1 MLAAMADPDE
11 RALRD
16 ETAELLRELI
26 RIDTSNPPGN
36 ETPAA
41 ALLRDYLEDSG
52 VACELVARDPARAN
66 LIARIPGTGD
76 GPALALLGHT
86 DVVPAEPAGWRHAPF
101 SGHVDE
107 DGYVWGRGAVDMK
120 NETASRAVTMAVLA
134 RSGFRPHGD
143 LLFVAEADE
152 EDGAEEVGLTWLVR
166 ERPDIAADYVINEG
180 ASERLT
186 LADGRTVVT
195 INVGEKATLP
205 ALVTALGHA
214 AHASTPESGAN
225 AVPRLAALISRL
237 AAHRPARRLLPE
249 TAALLEALVGTVDGD
264 LDGAIARARGLHP
277 ALGELVAPLFSST
290 IAPTRLHGSTA
301 RNVMPARASVECDCR
316 VLPGTAEADLEAELR
331 AALGDDVAYELEFLE
346 PPIGGSVSPIG
357 TPLFEA
363 CRRFVAENDPGAVLL
378 PTLCTGFTDSHFMRA
393 AFGSVA
399 YGFWPMRHT
408 PYEIAAAGIHSTD
421 ERIHVDDL
429 GYATRFHVEAC
440 RAIGALSR

>member
-1 MLAAMADPDE
+1 
-11 RALRD
+11 
-16 ETAELLRELI
+16 
-26 RIDTSNPPGN
+26 
-36 ETPAA
+36 
-41 ALLRDYLEDSG
+41 
-52 VACELVARDPARAN
+52 V
-66 LIARIPGTGD
+66 
-76 GPALALLGHT
+76 
-86 DVVPAEPAGWRHAPF
+86 
-101 SGHVDE
+101 
-107 DGYVWGRGAVDMK
+107 
-120 NETASRAVTMAVLA
+120 
-134 RSGFRPHGD
+134 
-143 LLFVAEADE
+143 FVAEADE
-152 EDGAEEVGLTWLVR
+152 EDGVHEVGLTWLVR
-166 ERPDIAADYVINEG
+166 HRPDIATDYVLNEG

-214 AHASTPESGAN
+214 AHASTPDAGLN

-237 AAHRPARRLLPE
+237 AAHRPARRVLPE

-264 LDGAIARARGLHP
+264 LDGAIARAGALHP
-277 ALGELVAPLFSST
+277 ALGELVGPLFRTT
-290 IAPTRLHGSTA
+290 IAPTRLRGSDA

-316 VLPGTAEADLEAELR
+316 VLPGTTEADLEAELR

-346 PPIGGSVSPIG
+346 PPIGGTVSPID

-363 CRRFVAENDPGAVLL
+363 CRRFVADNDPRAVLL

-399 YGFWPMRHT
+399 YGFWPIRHT
-408 PYEIAAAGIHSTD
+408 PYEIAAGGIHSAG